1 MKFSLV
7 PWVLLGLTCSSSSAL
22 VRPRSQKNPNSKTI
36 LPPAVTGDITA
47 NFKSDC
53 SLDGPQLSAVNS
65 SSWDWWYFDAV
76 SIDAKSNVV
85 IIFYTASSSGFPF
98 LPPSPNVTLFELHS
112 LLPNGTLFNVFIPAE
127 EAVITTVGEG
137 SSGNFKGT
145 NASWTGTGDLKH
157 YKIVVNSPANGVVG
171 TFNLRSLAPGHYPCG
186 PARSGENMMVAPEI
200 GWANAVP
207 DAVADVDFT
216 LAGTKVAFRGVGYH
230 DKVFISSDLVSS
242 MVDPIFRTGAINRSP
257 TMLRVGTGAM
267 AGWDIIRSSGSTHL
281 ESMARNTSVRMSRNM
296 IRSLRLVVRR
306 GQSKFDQV
314 GTARIH
320 RRSVPL
326 TQADSQLRS
335 IWREKVQCMWR
346 LLLELSL

>member
-1 MKFSLV
+1 MYIPAGNKNRYYLFFIVLDIIFIQRKMKFSLV
-7 PWVLLGLTCSSSSAL
+7 SWVLLGLTCSSSDAL
-22 VRPRSQKNPNSKTI
+22 VRPRSQRNPNSKTI
-36 LPPAVTGDITA
+36 LPPAVTGDVTA

-53 SLDGPQLSAVNS
+53 GLDGSQLSAVNS

-76 SIDAKSNVV
+76 SLDAKSNVV

-112 LLPNGTLFNVFIPAE
+112 LLPNGALFNVFIPAE

-145 NASWTGTGDLKH
+145 NASWTGTADLKH

-186 PARSGENMMVAPEI
+186 PVRSGENMMVAPEI

-216 LAGTKVAFRGVGYH
+216 LGGTKVAFKGVGYH
-230 DKVFISSDLVSS
+230 DKVNTPSDFTSCNTDPRSELERSTVHQQCRELVLG
-242 MVDPIFRTGAINRSP
+242 PWP
-257 TMLRVGTGAM
+257 
-267 AGWDIIRSSGSTHL
+267 AGSLFHRL
-281 ESMARNTSVRMSRNM
+281 VRHSRNRWHG
-296 IRSLRLVVRR
+296 IRQLIRLE
-306 GQSKFDQV
+306 
-314 GTARIH
+314 A
-320 RRSVPL
+320 
-326 TQADSQLRS
+326 
-335 IWREKVQCMWR
+335 
-346 LLLELSL
+346 